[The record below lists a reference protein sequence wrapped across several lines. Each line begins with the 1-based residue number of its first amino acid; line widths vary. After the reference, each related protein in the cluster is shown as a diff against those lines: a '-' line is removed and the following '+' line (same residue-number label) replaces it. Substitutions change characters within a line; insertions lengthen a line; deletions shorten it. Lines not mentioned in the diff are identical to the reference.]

1 MMENEVGIDVN
12 ALNSAREE
20 LQTDISARR
29 SRLASLIEILDPL
42 EIMLRSAWYSR
53 FLSHMRFINMG
64 DKDERDVFD
73 ELYFNNANLVPEFLQ
88 SCLLFIAARGE
99 SSNADSSA
107 TSRLEET
114 IACAESIIDVLNQA
128 FLVRYSDVH
137 IAGKNAGLSDDVIR
151 YQIESKT
158 YQSLRGRRYQA
169 IEEDY
174 LTLLL
179 SKQDDL
185 IKEVYGIGATDV
197 INGFVALMTSLTL
210 GWSAACNELGKQYD
224 NWQKEPLRSFDGISK
239 DEAARIANSVF
250 GTALHDVAAVTQWP
264 ESLIEDLS
272 LSAASVSD
280 FEKVNSIDPPGIMPI
295 VDKPFIR
302 INGISYC
309 FCVANFLDH
318 FYRSFYRAIRS
329 RFIASEVGSSN
340 EFISRWKE
348 SQASASED
356 GVAALFKKLLP
367 GSTICIN
374 GYHPRNGA
382 KWNKRDV
389 QESDLVILYE
399 DALLAVEVKAG
410 AFCPTDPVDDSKGH
424 IKSFQGLLEKA
435 SRQAE
440 STAAYF
446 RSCSGGP
453 CRFYD
458 ARGKVKV
465 EFSSATIRT
474 IFKICVTVDD
484 LNEFASKAD
493 KLEFIKM
500 SKDTIALSLDDLFV
514 YTRYFNNPLVF
525 LHYLAQ
531 RRSAASM
538 PALYMNDELDHL
550 GMYID
555 NNCYTQTLE
564 RQVRDSGPDINN
576 NLNFRIQGFFG
587 FRDKIDDWFNSLY
600 IGAVAEKPVQSSP
613 KLFDQIV
620 EMLDDSSLGYWRRA
634 IASTLLNCGSDTRKA
649 VSDGIATRLKPGVPS
664 DLRLDLPAQ
673 EAADVPLCIFVNR
686 DNMPNDDEICRGK
699 CLAVLMHDAAPNIV
713 RLDINASDGKI
724 KSLCIN
730 EYRLDNLSEEDKA
743 YAAGFIPALDR
754 TRKYCIKKQ
763 VGRKIGRNELCPC
776 GSGKKYKKCCGR

>member
-1 MMENEVGIDVN
+1 M
-12 ALNSAREE
+12 
-20 LQTDISARR
+20 
-29 SRLASLIEILDPL
+29 
-42 EIMLRSAWYSR
+42 
-53 FLSHMRFINMG
+53 
-64 DKDERDVFD
+64 
-73 ELYFNNANLVPEFLQ
+73 
-88 SCLLFIAARGE
+88 
-99 SSNADSSA
+99 
-107 TSRLEET
+107 
-114 IACAESIIDVLNQA
+114 
-128 FLVRYSDVH
+128 
-137 IAGKNAGLSDDVIR
+137 
-151 YQIESKT
+151 
-158 YQSLRGRRYQA
+158 
-169 IEEDY
+169 
-174 LTLLL
+174 
-179 SKQDDL
+179 
-185 IKEVYGIGATDV
+185 
-197 INGFVALMTSLTL
+197 
-210 GWSAACNELGKQYD
+210 
-224 NWQKEPLRSFDGISK
+224 
-239 DEAARIANSVF
+239 
-250 GTALHDVAAVTQWP
+250 TQWP

-272 LSAASVSD
+272 LSAASVTD
-280 FEKVNSIDPPGIMPI
+280 FEKVNSIDPLGIMPI

-340 EFISRWKE
+340 EFTLRWKE

-367 GSTICIN
+367 GSIICIN

-440 STAAYF
+440 STVAYI
-446 RSCSGGP
+446 RSCCGGP

-458 ARGKVKV
+458 AGGKVKE
-465 EFSSATIRT
+465 EFSSAAIRT

-484 LNEFASKAD
+484 FNEFASKAD

-500 SKDTIALSLDDLFV
+500 SKGTIALSLDDLLV

-564 RQVRDSGPDINN
+564 RQARDSGPDINN
-576 NLNFRIQGFFG
+576 DLNFRIQGFFG
-587 FRDKIDDWFNSLY
+587 YRDKIDDWFNSLY
-600 IGAVAEKPVQSSP
+600 IGDMVEKPVQTSP

-634 IASTLLNCGSDTRKA
+634 IASTLLNCGSDTRKV
-649 VSDGIATRLKPGVPS
+649 VSNGIATRLKPGVPS

-686 DNMPNDDEICRGK
+686 DDMPNDDEICRGK
-699 CLAVLMHDAAPNIV
+699 CLAVLIHDAAPNIV
-713 RLDINASDGKI
+713 RLDINASDGKV

-730 EYRLDNLSEEDKA
+730 EYRLDKLSEEDKA

>member
-1 MMENEVGIDVN
+1 MENEAGIDVN

-20 LQTDISARR
+20 LQTDISDRR
-29 SRLASLIEILDPL
+29 SRLVSLIETLDPL

-53 FLSHMRFINMG
+53 FLSLMRFTNMG
-64 DKDERDVFD
+64 EKDERDVFD

-107 TSRLEET
+107 ASRLEET

-185 IKEVYGIGATDV
+185 IKEVYGVGAIDV

-210 GWSAACNELGKQYD
+210 GWSAAFNELGKQYD
-224 NWQKEPLRSFDGISK
+224 NWQKEPLHSFDGISK

-272 LSAASVSD
+272 LSAASVTD
-280 FEKVNSIDPPGIMPI
+280 FEKVNSIDPLGILPI

-309 FCVANFLDH
+309 FCVANLLDH
-318 FYRSFYRAIRS
+318 FYRSFYRAIRG
-329 RFIASEVGSSN
+329 RFLASEVGSSN
-340 EFISRWKE
+340 EFTLRWKE

-435 SRQAE
+435 SCQAE
-440 STAAYF
+440 STVAYI
-446 RSCSGGP
+446 RSCCGGP

-458 ARGKVKV
+458 AGGKVK
-465 EFSSATIRT
+465 EKFSSAAIRT

-484 LNEFASKAD
+484 FNEFASKAD

-500 SKDTIALSLDDLFV
+500 SKGTIALSLDDLLV
-514 YTRYFNNPLVF
+514 YTRYFNNP
-525 LHYLAQ
+525 
-531 RRSAASM
+531 
-538 PALYMNDELDHL
+538 
-550 GMYID
+550 
-555 NNCYTQTLE
+555 
-564 RQVRDSGPDINN
+564 
-576 NLNFRIQGFFG
+576 
-587 FRDKIDDWFNSLY
+587 
-600 IGAVAEKPVQSSP
+600 
-613 KLFDQIV
+613 
-620 EMLDDSSLGYWRRA
+620 
-634 IASTLLNCGSDTRKA
+634 
-649 VSDGIATRLKPGVPS
+649 
-664 DLRLDLPAQ
+664 
-673 EAADVPLCIFVNR
+673 
-686 DNMPNDDEICRGK
+686 
-699 CLAVLMHDAAPNIV
+699 
-713 RLDINASDGKI
+713 
-724 KSLCIN
+724 
-730 EYRLDNLSEEDKA
+730 
-743 YAAGFIPALDR
+743 
-754 TRKYCIKKQ
+754 
-763 VGRKIGRNELCPC
+763 
-776 GSGKKYKKCCGR
+776 

>member
-20 LQTDISARR
+20 LQTDISDRR
-29 SRLASLIEILDPL
+29 SRLASLIETLDPL

-280 FEKVNSIDPPGIMPI
+280 FEKSTQLIPLGL
-295 VDKPFIR
+295 
-302 INGISYC
+302 C
-309 FCVANFLDH
+309 
-318 FYRSFYRAIRS
+318 RSLTNHLLELMVLAT
-329 RFIASEVGSSN
+329 
-340 EFISRWKE
+340 
-348 SQASASED
+348 ASA
-356 GVAALFKKLLP
+356 L
-367 GSTICIN
+367 
-374 GYHPRNGA
+374 
-382 KWNKRDV
+382 
-389 QESDLVILYE
+389 
-399 DALLAVEVKAG
+399 
-410 AFCPTDPVDDSKGH
+410 
-424 IKSFQGLLEKA
+424 
-435 SRQAE
+435 
-440 STAAYF
+440 
-446 RSCSGGP
+446 
-453 CRFYD
+453 
-458 ARGKVKV
+458 
-465 EFSSATIRT
+465 
-474 IFKICVTVDD
+474 
-484 LNEFASKAD
+484 
-493 KLEFIKM
+493 
-500 SKDTIALSLDDLFV
+500 
-514 YTRYFNNPLVF
+514 
-525 LHYLAQ
+525 
-531 RRSAASM
+531 
-538 PALYMNDELDHL
+538 
-550 GMYID
+550 
-555 NNCYTQTLE
+555 QT
-564 RQVRDSGPDINN
+564 
-576 NLNFRIQGFFG
+576 F
-587 FRDKIDDWFNSLY
+587 
-600 IGAVAEKPVQSSP
+600 
-613 KLFDQIV
+613 
-620 EMLDDSSLGYWRRA
+620 
-634 IASTLLNCGSDTRKA
+634 
-649 VSDGIATRLKPGVPS
+649 
-664 DLRLDLPAQ
+664 
-673 EAADVPLCIFVNR
+673 
-686 DNMPNDDEICRGK
+686 
-699 CLAVLMHDAAPNIV
+699 
-713 RLDINASDGKI
+713 
-724 KSLCIN
+724 
-730 EYRLDNLSEEDKA
+730 
-743 YAAGFIPALDR
+743 
-754 TRKYCIKKQ
+754 
-763 VGRKIGRNELCPC
+763 
-776 GSGKKYKKCCGR
+776 